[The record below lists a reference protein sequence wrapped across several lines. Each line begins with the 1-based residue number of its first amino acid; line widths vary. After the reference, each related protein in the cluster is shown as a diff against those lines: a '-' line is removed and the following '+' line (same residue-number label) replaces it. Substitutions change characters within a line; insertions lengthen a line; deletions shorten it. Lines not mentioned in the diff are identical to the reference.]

1 MQLFIMRHGEAIM
14 SAPSD
19 AQRPLSEQG
28 KVEANLMGKWLHGLG
43 VNIEQVLVSP
53 YLRAQQTLTH
63 LLSQLDCQPNV
74 QTIDSITPSGNA
86 TNVHDYIDGLSSTN
100 KYQNLLMVTHM
111 PLVSYLVEELTF
123 DQQSPIFQTAA
134 IAEINYDT
142 KRMKGQLVRLISPLD
157 LC

>member
-43 VNIEQVLVSP
+43 VDVEQVLVSP
-53 YLRAQQTLTH
+53 FLRAQQTSKC
-63 LLSQLDCQPNV
+63 LLKQLDCQPN
-74 QTIDSITPSGNA
+74 IDTLDIITPSGSA
-86 TNVHDYIDGLSSTN
+86 KDVHDYIDGLCLTN
-100 KYQNLLMVTHM
+100 QYQNLLMVTHM
-111 PLVSYLVEELTF
+111 PLVSYLVAELTF
-123 DQQSPIFQTAA
+123 DNQSPIFQTAA
-134 IAEINYDT
+134 IAEISYDI
-142 KRMKGQLVRLISPLD
+142 KLMKGELVRLISPLD

>member
-1 MQLFIMRHGEAIM
+1 MQLFIMRHGDAIM

-28 KVEANLMGKWLHGLG
+28 KVEANLMGKWLHGLD

-53 YLRAQQTLTH
+53 YLRAQQTSKH

-74 QTIDSITPSGNA
+74 QTLDTITPSGSA
-86 TNVHDYIDGLSSTN
+86 TSVHDYIDGLCSTN

-111 PLVSYLVEELTF
+111 PLVSYLIAELTF

-134 IAEINYDT
+134 IAEINYDI
-142 KRMKGQLVRLISPLD
+142 KKMKGQLVRLISPLD

>member
-1 MQLFIMRHGEAIM
+1 MQLFIMRHGDAIM

-28 KVEANLMGKWLHGLG
+28 KVEANLMGKWLHGLD
-43 VNIEQVLVSP
+43 VDIEQVLVSP
-53 YLRAQQTLTH
+53 YLRAQQTSTC

-74 QTIDSITPSGNA
+74 KTLDMITPSGSA
-86 TNVHDYIDGLSSTN
+86 TEVHDYLDGLCSTN
-100 KYQNLLMVTHM
+100 QYQNLLIVTHM
-111 PLVSYLVEELTF
+111 PLVSYLVAELTY
-123 DQQSPIFQTAA
+123 DYQAPIFQTAA

-142 KRMKGQLVRLISPLD
+142 KSMKGQLVRLISPLD